1 MLWVAI
7 TAAVPW
13 LRARLE
19 KVANTEVPIP
29 NTVAPGE
36 KLGDAL
42 EDIERDAIVR
52 ALEQTRY
59 NKTKAAQL
67 LGMTF
72 RSLRYRIKKLGIE

>member
-1 MLWVAI
+1 VIDAGDLQ
-7 TAAVPW
+7 
-13 LRARLE
+13 LRP
-19 KVANTEVPIP
+19 KVSNTEVSIP